1 MAPPSYRERQE
12 LMDADRLSR
21 TLSRMAHEIL
31 ERHPDLRHTVLVG
44 VRTRGVPL
52 ARRLAARMKEASGV
66 EPPVGALDIT
76 LYRDDLTTVGPQ
88 PVLKGTDIPT
98 SIDGRT
104 VVLVDDVLFTGRTV
118 RAALDELID
127 FGRPARIELA
137 VLVDRGHRELP
148 IHADY
153 AGKTL
158 TTTREEV
165 VQVRLKEEDGDDR
178 VVPSSAAPPGADARA
193 QAEAA
198 AVTPPAYPHRHL
210 LGIEPLDPSHITAV
224 LDTAEALREVLDRPI
239 KKVPALR
246 GKTVVNLFYEASTR
260 TRASFEIAEK
270 VLSADSLSI
279 ATSTSSVQKGE
290 TLLDTA
296 KNLEAMNPDM
306 IVLRHASSGA
316 PHFLARHCRSA
327 IVNAGDGAHEHPTQA
342 LLDALTL
349 RQKKGRLAG
358 LRVAIVGDVMHS
370 RVARSNAWLLTK
382 MGAEV
387 IFCAPPTLIPPGIE
401 RLAPVTSRIEEAVE
415 GADAIMML
423 RIQQE
428 RMTGGY
434 FPTVREYHARFGLT
448 EERVRLARKDVLIL
462 HPGPMNRGVEIA
474 SEVADGPYSVIL
486 DQVTN
491 GVAVR
496 MAVLYLLLGG
506 SEAA

>member
-1 MAPPSYRERQE
+1 VS
-12 LMDADRLSR
+12 
-21 TLSRMAHEIL
+21 
-31 ERHPDLRHTVLVG
+31 
-44 VRTRGVPL
+44 
-52 ARRLAARMKEASGV
+52 
-66 EPPVGALDIT
+66 
-76 LYRDDLTTVGPQ
+76 
-88 PVLKGTDIPT
+88 
-98 SIDGRT
+98 
-104 VVLVDDVLFTGRTV
+104 
-118 RAALDELID
+118 
-127 FGRPARIELA
+127 A
-137 VLVDRGHRELP
+137 V
-148 IHADY
+148 Y
-153 AGKTL
+153 A
-158 TTTREEV
+158 
-165 VQVRLKEEDGDDR
+165 
-178 VVPSSAAPPGADARA
+178 
-193 QAEAA
+193 
-198 AVTPPAYPHRHL
+198 HRHL
-210 LGIEPLDPSHITAV
+210 LGIEPLAPSDIEAI
-224 LDTAEALREVLDRPI
+224 LDTAQALREVLDRPI

-296 KNLEAMNPDM
+296 RNLEAMNPDM
-306 IVLRHASSGA
+306 IVIRHASSGA

-342 LLDALTL
+342 LLDAFTL

-358 LRVAIVGDVMHS
+358 LRVAIIGDVLHS

-382 MGAEV
+382 MGADV
-387 IFCAPPTLIPPGIE
+387 VLCAPPTLMPPGIE
-401 RLAPVTSRIEEAVE
+401 RLAPVTNRIDEAVE

-434 FPTVREYHARFGLT
+434 FPSTREYHVRFGLT
-448 EERVRLARKDVLIL
+448 EDRVRRAANDVLIL

-506 SEAA
+506 GGEGAA